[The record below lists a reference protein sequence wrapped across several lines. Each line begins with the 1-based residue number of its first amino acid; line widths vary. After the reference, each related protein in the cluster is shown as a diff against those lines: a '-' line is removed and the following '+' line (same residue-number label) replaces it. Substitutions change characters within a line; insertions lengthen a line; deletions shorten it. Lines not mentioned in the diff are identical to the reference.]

1 LGEQVIRRTAQRA
14 IILVLAVLVV
24 PVSALAQG
32 TPSGP
37 PSRGWWFGAGGG
49 YLSFRA
55 DCETCEHGDTYT
67 GGGGILGN
75 AGVSLNDRLDVGAE
89 VFTAF
94 SGDDLNNYRTT
105 YTLAVAQYR
114 LWRSHGFFLKG
125 GFGLAFL
132 RGFFT
137 VDGQSG
143 SASSRGLGV
152 HYGAGW
158 IVGQGRR
165 VSFAPFG
172 AQYIATV
179 GDIAL
184 PSGATAKNAVGN
196 AWMAGVVVLF
206 R

>member
-1 LGEQVIRRTAQRA
+1 MGEQVIGHAALRA
-14 IILVLAVLVV
+14 IIVALAVAAV
-24 PVSALAQG
+24 PAAAHAQG
-32 TPSGP
+32 TPAGS

-55 DCETCEHGDTYT
+55 DCENCEHGDTYT
-67 GGGGILGN
+67 GGGGFLLD
-75 AGVSLNDRLDVGAE
+75 AGAALNDRLDVGAE
-89 VFTAF
+89 VFSAF

-114 LWRSHGFFLKG
+114 LWKGHGFFLKG
-125 GFGLAFL
+125 GFGVVGL

-137 VDGQSG
+137 VDGQGGSVSG
-143 SASSRGLGV
+143 RGLGV
-152 HYGAGW
+152 NYGAGW
-158 IVGQGRR
+158 IFGRERR

-172 AQYIATV
+172 AQYIATA

-184 PSGATAKNAVGN
+184 PAGASAQNAVGN
-196 AWMAGVVVLF
+196 SWMAGVVVLF